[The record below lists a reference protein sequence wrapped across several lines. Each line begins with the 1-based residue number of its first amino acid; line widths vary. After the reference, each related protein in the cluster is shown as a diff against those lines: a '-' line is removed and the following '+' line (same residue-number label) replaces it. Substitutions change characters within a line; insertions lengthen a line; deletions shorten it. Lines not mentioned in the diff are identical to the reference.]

1 MPVFDFSNTPEDS
14 KDPECTYEVF
24 YSSEPEASPEHP
36 ILILDNRAGQLK
48 HHSSGMFTNPIRKTA
63 FEFQWEDGTASAGY
77 PKDRCTL
84 RKSSE
89 MAGGKPYKR
98 LSFGKRYTG
107 WICGIQNT

>member
-63 FEFQWEDGTASAGY
+63 FEFQ
-77 PKDRCTL
+77 
-84 RKSSE
+84 
-89 MAGGKPYKR
+89 
-98 LSFGKRYTG
+98 
-107 WICGIQNT
+107 